1 MEIETIKKQIEEL
14 QSKDQLTR
22 RERRYLEKLEKKI
35 DQRKPLKK
43 INYKKI
49 VKYIGISILIG
60 LLLYGLYIFV
70 KNLSKPL
77 PGTFVQSMGNRH
89 IDTIDTLH
97 EEYNSKPPTSGP
109 HIGSIAEWGI
119 HDELIPDEQQ
129 IHNLEDGGVMV
140 QYNCDRTKDECKQMI
155 TQLEGIVKKYD
166 EKVVLAP
173 YPDMKNQIALTA
185 WTRIDTFDTF
195 DAERIQTFIK
205 RFRGIDNH

>member
-1 MEIETIKKQIEEL
+1 METEEIKKQIEEL
-14 QSKDQLTR
+14 KTKDQLTR
-22 RERRYLEKLEKKI
+22 RERRYLQKLEKKI
-35 DQRKPLKK
+35 HHVQSQKQMNVKK
-43 INYKKI
+43 IAI
-49 VKYIGISILIG
+49 YIGISILTG
-60 LLLYGLYIFV
+60 FLVYGLYLLI

-89 IDTIDTLH
+89 IDTIETLH

-119 HDELIPDEQQ
+119 HDEPIPDEQQ

-140 QYNCDRTKDECKQMI
+140 QYKCDKTKDDCKELV
-155 TQLEGIVKKYD
+155 TQLEDIVKKYD

-173 YPDMKNQIALTA
+173 YPEMKNKIALTA
-185 WTRIDTFDTF
+185 WTRIDTFETF
-195 DAERIQTFIK
+195 DEERIQTFIK

>member
-1 MEIETIKKQIEEL
+1 MDTETIKKQIEEL

-22 RERRYLEKLEKKI
+22 RERRYFQKLEKKI
-35 DQRKPLKK
+35 HHVQSQKQMNVKK
-43 INYKKI
+43 IAM
-49 VKYIGISILIG
+49 YIGISILIG
-60 LLLYGLYIFV
+60 FLVYGLYLLI
-70 KNLSKPL
+70 KNFSKPL

-89 IDTIDTLH
+89 IDTIETLH

-119 HDELIPDEQQ
+119 HGEPIPDEQQ

-140 QYNCDRTKDECKQMI
+140 QYNCDKTKDDCKELV
-155 TQLEGIVKKYD
+155 TQLEDIVKKYD

-173 YPDMKNQIALTA
+173 YPEMKNKIALTA

-195 DAERIQTFIK
+195 DEERIQTFIK

>member
-1 MEIETIKKQIEEL
+1 MDTETIKKQIEVL

-35 DQRKPLKK
+35 DRRKPLNQINFKK
-43 INYKKI
+43 ITLYL
-49 VKYIGISILIG
+49 GITILIG
-60 LLLYGLYIFV
+60 ILGYGSFALF

-89 IDTIDTLH
+89 IDTIETLH

-109 HIGSIAEWGI
+109 HVGSKAEWGI
-119 HDELIPDEQQ
+119 HDEPIPDELQ

-140 QYNCDRTKDECKQMI
+140 QYNCDKTKDDCKKLI
-155 TQLEGIVKKYD
+155 TQLEDVVKKYE

-173 YPDMKNQIALTA
+173 YPDMKSSIALTA

-195 DAERIQTFIK
+195 DEERIQTFIK